1 MGLIGSVKSVRLTL
15 LAMTL
20 WSSTMLF
27 LFIMVSKQGMDFT
40 LPRMRKIT
48 VTEIFLGHL
57 KRNSSLNIHN
67 QQVTVDRQLPLKL
80 INMKIP
86 NIY

>member
-20 WSSTMLF
+20 WSSTVLF

-48 VTEIFLGHL
+48 KTEIFLGHL
-57 KRNSSLNIHN
+57 KRNSSLNIHS
-67 QQVTVDRQLPLKL
+67 QQVTVDNVPLKL